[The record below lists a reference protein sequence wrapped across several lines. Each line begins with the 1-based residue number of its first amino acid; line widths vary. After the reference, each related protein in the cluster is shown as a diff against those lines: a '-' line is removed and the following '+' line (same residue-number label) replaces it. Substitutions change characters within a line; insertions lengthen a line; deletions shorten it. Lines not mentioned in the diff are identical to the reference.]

1 MSLMEKFADP
11 DMMHSLSFADKMAG
25 AGLTTLMG
33 MGITFII
40 LILLWFLISVMT
52 KMLVGSKV
60 KKEETKPEQPV
71 VAAAETKAETA
82 AESVNAT
89 ETKEAEMASS
99 GEVTEEIEDEQL
111 VAVITAA
118 IAAAQGPEIMS
129 NLVIRN
135 IRRVAGPTV
144 TWARVGRQECI
155 DSRKMY

>member
-40 LILLWFLISVMT
+40 LILLWFLISVIT
-52 KMLVGSKV
+52 KALHGSKT
-60 KKEETKPEQPV
+60 KKEEPKPAQPV
-71 VAAAETKAETA
+71 AAATENKSVEAAAAETAKAEEPDIMSSE
-82 AESVNAT
+82 ESVD
-89 ETKEAEMASS
+89 
-99 GEVTEEIEDEQL
+99 EIEDEQL

-118 IAAAQGPEIMS
+118 IAAAQGSEIMS

-155 DSRKMY
+155 DSRKIY

>member
-52 KMLVGSKV
+52 KALHGSKA
-60 KKEETKPEQPV
+60 KKEEAKPVQP
-71 VAAAETKAETA
+71 AAA
-82 AESVNAT
+82 AT
-89 ETKEAEMASS
+89 EEKPAEAATIEESETPSAEETLD
-99 GEVTEEIEDEQL
+99 EVKDEQL

-135 IRRVAGPTV
+135 IRRMAGPTV